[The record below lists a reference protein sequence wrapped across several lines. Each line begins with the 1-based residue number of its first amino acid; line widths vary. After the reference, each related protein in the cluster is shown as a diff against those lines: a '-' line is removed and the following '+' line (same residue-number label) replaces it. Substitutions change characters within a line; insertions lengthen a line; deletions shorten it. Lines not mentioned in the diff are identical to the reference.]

1 MAKKVTKTQAKKAA
15 KAAKKHPKI
24 VIAIVVIVLLI
35 VIAAVVLYFVK
46 PDLYHKYLGVG
57 GHAYTEWETTE
68 ASCNK
73 DGVKTRYCTVCG
85 EEESEVIPATHAHA
99 YGEWQTTEP
108 TCGADGKRE
117 RSCADCGKKD
127 TEVLPATGN
136 HSYGEWTTTDPTCG
150 EDGKRERLCHVCND
164 KETEPIPATGKH
176 NYTETVMEPTC
187 GEDGKRERVC
197 SVCYDK
203 QVEIIPATGKHIMGP
218 DNVCTVCGYDP
229 NAPAKAS
236 DFSIHFL
243 EIGKYTGDCV
253 LIDCGDTELLIDA
266 GSRKG
271 SAETI
276 KKYIDKY
283 CDDGVLEYV
292 ISTHSDEDHI
302 AALIGSKS
310 GSTRTGIAYQYQIGT
325 YIKFD
330 KAGKDGNGKPLTTD
344 KGNVTLYG
352 EYEETVN
359 YLIDKGT
366 AVYTASQCYEEKD
379 GAKRQY
385 YLDENHTVSFNIL
398 YNYYYYNASSDE
410 NNYSVVTLLTE
421 ELSSGNRHYLFT
433 GDLEESGESKMV
445 DYYKN
450 AANSKSEYDILPEV
464 ELYKAGHHGSKTSST
479 DKLLKVIKPK
489 SVVVCCCCG
498 ATEYTKVN
506 ENTFP
511 TQTMVDNVGKY
522 TDKIYVTTLA
532 TGLSDK
538 DANGNYTSLSY
549 GGYTSMNGDI
559 VFYTENG
566 ELKLRCSNNTT
577 ILKDTEW
584 FKENRTWNGV

>member
-15 KAAKKHPKI
+15 KAAKKHPVAVIII
-24 VIAIVVIVLLI
+24 VGLLLML

-108 TCGADGKRE
+108 TCGEDGKRE

-127 TEVLPATGN
+127 TEVLPATGK
-136 HSYGEWTTTDPTCG
+136 HTFG
-150 EDGKRERLCHVCND
+150 DG
-164 KETEPIPATGKH
+164 G
-176 NYTETVMEPTC
+176 
-187 GEDGKRERVC
+187 
-197 SVCYDK
+197 
-203 QVEIIPATGKHIMGP
+203 
-218 DNVCTVCGYDP
+218 VCTVCGYDP

-559 VFYTENG
+559 VFYTEKG